1 MANNHW
7 TNTKVEQ
14 LHGKSLYSL
23 GNNLYVRE
31 KSGGRKYYV
40 FIYRQRTGKRR
51 GKKEEMTYGRTTKLD
66 IKDAQQWAQQQ
77 NTLIADGYDPK
88 IQKKVDRQTAEKVAR
103 THMTFAEAMK
113 EYIASKTDPKD
124 PERWGEDCTNQML
137 RIEERIL
144 SFPPVEPNYGAISER
159 IEFPSDRLKLS
170 TSLVSDPDTI
180 LHAGGRILNVIKIEA
195 PVMAL
200 RFRDLMKGTMAWA
213 KKARCYSSTNPFD
226 PALEDSEITTLAP
239 IRHSSKPHPGWH
251 HREMPRLYKLL
262 FTAETDSAN
271 GGLWTTAQAAKATGR
286 ERYVILND
294 ITSNPPRIPAVGRAN
309 VGKTST
315 YLVKPTDV
323 AKRYEIK
330 NPNAE
335 PNFGVEHLALPLIRF
350 LLLTAVRFS
359 EANEMSF
366 DEINWTARTWTIPAK
381 RLTPAERRKPLR
393 PGKTAIEHVV
403 PLSPPA
409 YDILKHRL
417 AQKHKNNP
425 LVFVHGPPL
434 TGSDYHIGDPLTDA
448 CVRRHLRKATGD
460 PFITIHSFRRNCRSF
475 AKERGYSLEVRRMI
489 LGHATGNEVDGT
501 YEGDAQC
508 PEICRELLEAWA
520 KYLGAL
526 PTSPNIRS
534 LDEKRRASNA

>member
-1 MANNHW
+1 MANNDW
-7 TNTKVEQ
+7 TNTKVAK
-14 LHGKSLYSL
+14 LSGKSLYSL
-23 GNNLYVRE
+23 GDNLCIRE

-88 IQKKVDRQTAEKVAR
+88 IQKKVDRQTEEKVAR
-103 THMTFAEAMK
+103 TRMTFAEAMR

-124 PERWGEDCTNQML
+124 PERWGEDGTKQML
-137 RIEERIL
+137 GIEERIL
-144 SFPPVEPNYGAISER
+144 AFPPVEPNYGALSER

-180 LHAGGRILNVIKIEA
+180 LHAGARILNIIKIEA

-200 RFRDLMKGTMAWA
+200 RFRDLMDGTMGWA
-213 KKARCYSSTNPFD
+213 RRARCYQSSNPFNK
-226 PALEDSEITTLAP
+226 EDGEITTLAP

-262 FTAETDSAN
+262 CAAETNSGHD
-271 GGLWTTAQAAKATGR
+271 GWWTTAQAAKATGR

-294 ITSNPPRIPAVGRAN
+294 IRYRRIPAIQADI
-309 VGKTST
+309 GKTST
-315 YLVKPTDV
+315 YLVKPADV

-366 DEINWTARTWTIPAK
+366 DEINWTARTWTIPAE
-381 RLTPAERRKPLR
+381 RLTPAGRRKPLR
-393 PGKTAIEHVV
+393 PGKTGIEHVV

-417 AQKHKNNP
+417 AQRHKNNP

-460 PFITIHSFRRNCRSF
+460 LFITIHSFRRNCRSW

-508 PEICRELLEAWA
+508 PEICRELLMAWA

-526 PTSPNIRS
+526 PPSVVS
-534 LDEKRRASNA
+534 FAEKRRAINA